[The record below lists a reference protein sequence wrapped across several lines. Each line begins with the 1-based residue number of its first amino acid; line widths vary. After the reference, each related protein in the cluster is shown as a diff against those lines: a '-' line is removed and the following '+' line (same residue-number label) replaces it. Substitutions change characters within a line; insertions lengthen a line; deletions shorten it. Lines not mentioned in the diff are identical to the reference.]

1 MRGHRKNAYFK
12 GVFPKNMPK
21 ETAIRL
27 PLFDLLSSE
36 PLLLQQA
43 LNLGAALVTRVAK
56 TAGPCFKGLV
66 LLPLLQRLGASGDV
80 VARGWCCCPCCKGWL
95 THQKMSAASKG
106 LPSTSIASPYHWL
119 LAAPLSLLP
128 RLPGIWMHNHLP
140 DVCAPTISTSFWT
153 APHTGPFEW
162 QRVGPGS
169 DFFPPCLSTERH
181 DVDPPAISL
190 EIPHLFYVQVWRNVL
205 ISISD
210 LKDIVPVQ
218 AQNFFS
224 YPPASPFA
232 LVARAG
238 WRSTCPCLA
247 LPIPLPGWGLAVWSW
262 RCRCPAR
269 HSQLGFLLQAGRS
282 AFWPCLPFLQ
292 GLPFWQGVFLHLAFL
307 FSFDLALFP
316 KALSNPSS
324 FSFSFSLCC
333 KGSTTSVAG
342 FSSLFPCCRGSTTS
356 VAAFSLFVPLLQGFL
371 APFLQGVSHF
381 ISWLVSPLLQ
391 GVSRGSCFV
400 CSVFPFGQDSW
411 AGRPCYLLWFYLR
424 CVCIC
429 VSFLTS

>member
-1 MRGHRKNAYFK
+1 M
-12 GVFPKNMPK
+12 
-21 ETAIRL
+21 
-27 PLFDLLSSE
+27 
-36 PLLLQQA
+36 
-43 LNLGAALVTRVAK
+43 
-56 TAGPCFKGLV
+56 
-66 LLPLLQRLGASGDV
+66 
-80 VARGWCCCPCCKGWL
+80 
-95 THQKMSAASKG
+95 
-106 LPSTSIASPYHWL
+106 
-119 LAAPLSLLP
+119 
-128 RLPGIWMHNHLP
+128 
-140 DVCAPTISTSFWT
+140 
-153 APHTGPFEW
+153 
-162 QRVGPGS
+162 
-169 DFFPPCLSTERH
+169 
-181 DVDPPAISL
+181 DPPAISL

-292 GLPFWQGVFLHLAFL
+292 GLPFWQGVFLHLVFL

-356 VAAFSLFVPLLQGFL
+356 VPVFASLFPCCKGATTSVAAFSLFVPLLQGFL
-371 APFLQGVSHF
+371 APFLQGVSNF
-381 ISWLVSPLLQ
+381 IS
-391 GVSRGSCFV
+391 
-400 CSVFPFGQDSW
+400 
-411 AGRPCYLLWFYLR
+411 
-424 CVCIC
+424 
-429 VSFLTS
+429 